1 MIGKLSICQTA
12 GGFPA
17 INGKK
22 MTREEFAR
30 FLKKLKDVKEKGQ
43 DIDAFVKKYEHRN
56 VYFYN
61 DGCTQFVFPREG
73 GDLPSRLKI

>member
-1 MIGKLSICQTA
+1 LIEKLSICQTA

-17 INGKK
+17 ISGKNI

-56 VYFYN
+56 VYFI
-61 DGCTQFVFPREG
+61 TMVASRKF
-73 GDLPSRLKI
+73 LPAKRT